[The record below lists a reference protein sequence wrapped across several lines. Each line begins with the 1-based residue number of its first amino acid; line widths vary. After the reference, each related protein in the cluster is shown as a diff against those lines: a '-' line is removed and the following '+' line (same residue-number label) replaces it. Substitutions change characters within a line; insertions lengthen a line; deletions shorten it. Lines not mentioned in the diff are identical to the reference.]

1 MSINL
6 ANALKLSYNAGT
18 QQLFSIAPI
27 DNSLLTQRR
36 VLFLASSTTII
47 PAKFMGQWDN
57 AATYVATIY
66 NPRPQFVVGG
76 PAMVHI
82 NEDKICQV
90 AVINTAPHEVCL
102 EKRDFLGAVKALE
115 QHLTALHPV
124 ETIPVGS
131 LFLSATAPLNVA
143 TDSFLQQTLNH
154 TPAERRSA
162 VEDLLWRHAG
172 LLEPNLST
180 QL

>member
-66 NPRPQFVVGG
+66 NPRTQFVVGG

-131 LFLSATAPLNVA
+131 LFLSATAGPPKCCDRQFSTTDTESHSGRAPVSCGRPPLA
-143 TDSFLQQTLNH
+143 ACWT
-154 TPAERRSA
+154 AR
-162 VEDLLWRHAG
+162 
-172 LLEPNLST
+172 T
-180 QL
+180 QS